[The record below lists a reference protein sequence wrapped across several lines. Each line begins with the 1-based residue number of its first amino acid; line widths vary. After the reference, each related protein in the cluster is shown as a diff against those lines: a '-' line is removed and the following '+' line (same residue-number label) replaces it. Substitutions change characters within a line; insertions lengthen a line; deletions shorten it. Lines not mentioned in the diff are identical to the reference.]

1 MKVFDILLDED
12 FDLMFENGD
21 IQIGESTRQHQ
32 ELIILTEKGA
42 NRQYPTRGVGVTNYL
57 NDDLIGGLNS
67 VIKRELELDGMIV
80 KAVKGIGDNLIIEAE
95 YADNS

>member
-1 MKVFDILLDED
+1 MNVFDILLDEN
-12 FDLMFENGD
+12 FDLKFENGD

-32 ELIILTEKGA
+32 QLIILTEKGS
-42 NRQYPTRGVGVTNYL
+42 NRQYPTRGVGITNFI
-57 NDDLIGGLNS
+57 NDDLVGGLNS

-80 KAVKGIGDNLIIEAE
+80 KAVQGIGDNLIIEAE